1 MSDDPKLPMPNLLDK
16 AYLLD
21 KFREGWLKR
30 TPKHSP
36 APSPQPSRSTTPA
49 PSNRHSAPAPGET
62 AMNPYAMIT
71 VEIRPRKEVLQLRL
85 ISQIL
90 CSLCLVSH
98 LEISNSYLLPYS
110 ECFATPVGPT
120 YNVHVYGGTGGSGG
134 QGGEHSG
141 DGGTGE
147 GPKLDIHDITV
158 YVTCPDATKI
168 QFIEKELTNHVTTQH
183 KFTDQSKSLC
193 APGTRVE
200 IQADILE
207 WLSPQLGTN

>member
-49 PSNRHSAPAPGET
+49 PSNRHAPAPGET

-71 VEIRPRKEVLQLRL
+71 VEIRPRKEVIQLRL

-90 CSLCLVSH
+90 CSLFLLDQLIMCMFMVGLGAPEARVGNAVATVEQVKEPSSISITTVFMSQIPMQRKYNSSRRSLLAILQHSINLQIRARVFVHLGLVWKSKRTSWSGSH
-98 LEISNSYLLPYS
+98 HSLAPMNISS
-110 ECFATPVGPT
+110 
-120 YNVHVYGGTGGSGG
+120 GS
-134 QGGEHSG
+134 
-141 DGGTGE
+141 
-147 GPKLDIHDITV
+147 
-158 YVTCPDATKI
+158 
-168 QFIEKELTNHVTTQH
+168 
-183 KFTDQSKSLC
+183 
-193 APGTRVE
+193 
-200 IQADILE
+200 QA
-207 WLSPQLGTN
+207 